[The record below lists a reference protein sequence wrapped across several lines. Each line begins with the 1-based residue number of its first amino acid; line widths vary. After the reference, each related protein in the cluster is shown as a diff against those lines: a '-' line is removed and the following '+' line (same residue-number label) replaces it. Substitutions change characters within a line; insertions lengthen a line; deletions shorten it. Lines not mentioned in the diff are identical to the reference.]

1 MIRPSAT
8 ALLETVEAM
17 LASLG
22 SADTRT
28 SSEKSALATA
38 RALIRHAALRIESE
52 GQILAEDI
60 RALRELLPSIAA
72 YLQLLGSR
80 EPLIRGAHEART
92 LASRIVRTLA
102 VPRPAGSYPT
112 LSSLAEEA
120 GELRGSVYESLDLL
134 QGLREAL
141 HDEPAYVETRN
152 RIRTY
157 CARQIEAESALI
169 EPAFAGS
176 GPRR

>member
-1 MIRPSAT
+1 V
-8 ALLETVEAM
+8 LETVEVM
-17 LASLG
+17 LAALG

-28 SSEKSALATA
+28 SAEKSALATA
-38 RALIRHAALRIESE
+38 RALIRHATLRIESE

-60 RALRELLPSIAA
+60 RALRELLPAVAA

-80 EPLIRGAHEART
+80 EPLIRGATETRT
-92 LASRIVRTLA
+92 LAARIVRMLA
-102 VPRPAGSYPT
+102 AVRRPTGSYPT

-134 QGLREAL
+134 QGLREVL
-141 HDEPAYVETRN
+141 RDEAAYVETRN

-157 CARQIEAESALI
+157 CARQIEAESLLI